1 MMSIAASIQADQEP
15 RRFRE
20 MREMLAMAAMEAASR
35 VFHVNEYETDQAY
48 GGPQEGGWW
57 YPCGRFIRCHGA
69 VATLEEAEALRS
81 DLEEYVREA
90 NEGRAPGESTRTSP
104 GVTRGNRTR
113 GGEDFRSPGRA
124 GCCGVPTASWCWS

>member
-20 MREMLAMAAMEAASR
+20 MREMLAMEAASR
-35 VFHVNEYETDQAY
+35 VLHVNEYETDQAP

-57 YPCGRFIRCHGA
+57 YPRGRFVRRHGA

-90 NEGRAPGESTRTSP
+90 NAGRPPLSSVRSRGRLAVLVEEHEGRDYPQGRPGYE
-104 GVTRGNRTR
+104 
-113 GGEDFRSPGRA
+113 
-124 GCCGVPTASWCWS
+124 